1 MVFGNDSFFNLLKST
16 MLQDPD
22 NSSYSEILKIVE
34 NDVFSRILSKVD
46 YPDCDDV
53 LQQVL
58 VSVWTS
64 LAKFVLTSEDNT
76 PAQRNAWLN
85 RIVDNK
91 ISDYFRKQYS
101 IREVSID
108 EDISVLEGALEHDPY
123 AEIEAKEI
131 ERGHQEKLDNALS
144 YIFSL
149 NIAPEKIIAFMYSK
163 VIFFLKHGGSIKG
176 SAQYA
181 CEKLNGKSISEI
193 KPIFFEDLQTSLG
206 RKLPPT
212 LLKQLEEKLSVDDLS
227 LEVHLREQ
235 TVNDSTRY
243 ILKRVRKNDQTAFMR

>member
-1 MVFGNDSFFNLLKST
+1 MVFGNDSFFNSLKST

-22 NSSYSEILKIVE
+22 GSSYSEILKTVE
-34 NDVFSRILSKVD
+34 NDVLPRILSKVD

-58 VSVWTS
+58 VSVWIS
-64 LAKFVLTSEDNT
+64 LAKFVMTSEDNT

-85 RIVDNK
+85 RIVDNR

-108 EDISVLEGALEHDPY
+108 DDISVLEAALEHDPY
-123 AEIEAKEI
+123 AEIEAQEN

-163 VIFFLKHGGSIKG
+163 VIFFL
-176 SAQYA
+176 
-181 CEKLNGKSISEI
+181 L
-193 KPIFFEDLQTSLG
+193 F
-206 RKLPPT
+206 
-212 LLKQLEEKLSVDDLS
+212 LS
-227 LEVHLREQ
+227 
-235 TVNDSTRY
+235 
-243 ILKRVRKNDQTAFMR
+243 